1 MTGSEVMGGGVGVGQ
16 NPGNWDLR
24 VSPHRL
30 SFLPS
35 FEARRVLVAPHRSRD
50 SNCSGLSRLGCGV
63 GIPGM
68 QDSQC

>member
-1 MTGSEVMGGGVGVGQ
+1 MGQ

-35 FEARRVLVAPHRSRD
+35 FETGRVLVAPHRSSD
-50 SNCSGLSRLGCGV
+50 TNCSSLSRLGCGV